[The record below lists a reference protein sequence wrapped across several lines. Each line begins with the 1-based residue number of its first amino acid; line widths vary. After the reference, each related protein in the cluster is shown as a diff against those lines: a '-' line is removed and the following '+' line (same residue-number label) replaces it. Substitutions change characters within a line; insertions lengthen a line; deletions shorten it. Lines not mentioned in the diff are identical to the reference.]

1 MVYCGKLVKVVTLWG
16 GEGGEGSHMK
26 RLGML
31 VVSLSGVNQRFWS
44 LLGCSGQ
51 NDTTFNM
58 NLKSQMSH
66 SLLIFCVSF
75 LPLVLKSFRS
85 GESALL
91 LFIIKF
97 LTTSVN

>member
-1 MVYCGKLVKVVTLWG
+1 
-16 GEGGEGSHMK
+16 
-26 RLGML
+26 ML

-66 SLLIFCVSF
+66 SLLIFLCVSF

-97 LTTSVN
+97 LKTSVN